1 MKTLIIAFC
10 ILVCWGCGKAEE
22 SKLDPWDSD
31 APYIKLLETEEEIF
45 YPGDPGSIVRWKAT
59 DSVATWSDDGDIIDW
74 TTGDPTITF
83 FDDALT
89 SSFVNDETLDMGGI
103 SAFAQDPIEITLCDP
118 TADVVIGIWDYEKK
132 TFILYKDAL
141 EKAGYRVEIVGG
153 KNEKATNHYKGKSTG
168 INSFN

>member
-59 DSVATWSDDGDIIDW
+59 DSVATWSDEGDIIDE
-74 TTGDPTITF
+74 DFAI
-83 FDDALT
+83 DDNYDIT
-89 SSFVNDETLDMGGI
+89 SSFAKDETLDMGDAF
-103 SAFAQDPIEITLCDP
+103 AFAQDPIEITLCDP
-118 TADVVIGIWDYEKK
+118 TADVVIGIWNYEKK